1 LSEVSTGRHRGE
13 TGSRHRVARA
23 VGYLILTVTL
33 GMGLFV
39 TYTYRTLGEGLTVI
53 DPEKQLRNRPD
64 KADVAG
70 EPLNVLI
77 MGSDSRDGA
86 GNNIDGLSG
95 GGQRSDTTMLV
106 HLSGDRKNAY
116 GVSLPRDAMVERPDC
131 VDEDGDTIPGT
142 APGQLEMWNTAFALG
157 GPVCTV
163 QQTEQLTG
171 VRIDHF
177 VVVDFNGFK
186 DMVDAI
192 DGVEICIPEDVDDE
206 TGNIHLD
213 AGTRE
218 VDGKEALDYVR
229 VRHGISQNGDI
240 GRMKRQQVF
249 IAAMANKVM
258 SAETLWRPDRLVGF
272 LRAATRSLTLDK
284 GLGTVNKIR
293 NLVTKFQ
300 DIGLDD
306 IKFITVPWDFWPE
319 DPNRLIWTDDADAL
333 WNKMKFDKP
342 LSRQLS
348 TEAVSAAQ
356 RPGGTEE
363 PAEDPSTGPSDGPS
377 DEPSDQPS
385 EAPTRSAEEIAA
397 ENGLCT

>member
-1 LSEVSTGRHRGE
+1 M
-13 TGSRHRVARA
+13 ARA
-23 VGYLILTVTL
+23 FGYLILVTTL

-39 TYTYRTLGEGLTVI
+39 TYAYRTINEGLNVI
-53 DPEKQLRNRPD
+53 DPNKQLTNRPD
-64 KADVAG
+64 KAKVEG
-70 EPLNVLI
+70 EPLNILI

-106 HLSGDRKNAY
+106 HLSADRKNAY

-131 VDEDGDTIPGT
+131 IDADGETIPGT
-142 APGQLEMWNTAFALG
+142 SPGELEMWNTAFALG

-171 VRIDHF
+171 VRVDHF

-192 DGVEICIPEDVDDE
+192 DGVEICIPEDVDDY
-206 TGNIHLD
+206 TGNIHLK

-218 VDGKEALDYVR
+218 VKGKEALDYVR
-229 VRHGISQNGDI
+229 VRHGISNNGDI

-258 SAETLWRPDRLVGF
+258 SAETLARPDRLLGF

-284 GLGTVNKIR
+284 GLGSVMKLR
-293 NLVTKFQ
+293 DLASQFQ
-300 DIGLDD
+300 DTGLDD

-319 DPNRLIWTDDADAL
+319 DPNRLIWTEDADAL
-333 WNKMKFDKP
+333 WHKMIFDLP
-342 LSRQLS
+342 LSKRLS
-348 TEAVSAAQ
+348 TEAVSAARQ
-356 RPGGTEE
+356 PGG
-363 PAEDPSTGPSDGPS
+363 PAKPGEDPSDDPSDDPTE
-377 DEPSDQPS
+377 EPSDQASETPS
-385 EAPTRSAEEIAA
+385 EVPSRSAEEIAA
-397 ENGLCT
+397 ENGLCA